1 MPTVTPPATTD
12 DDATAPAPDAVR
24 GGRGL
29 EHAAERARARR
40 GLLIGLPS
48 LTYLVLLFAVPLGI
62 VLVYSFA
69 TRSRTGRT
77 ILGEWSLDAYAR
89 LADGLVVEIFL
100 RSLWLAVVATA
111 VCLVIAYPFAYYLAT
126 RSPRVRGLLLV
137 LVMIPFW
144 SNFLV
149 RTYAWRVLLGSDGPF
164 LRLLESVGIGE
175 MRLLF
180 TPFAIV
186 LGLVYGFLPFMIL
199 PLYAS
204 IERIDF
210 SLVEAARDLYASGWQ
225 AFRRVTWPLSRPG
238 VIAGSILVFI
248 PSFGA
253 YVTPEILG
261 GSKTTMVGS
270 YVVRQFLSSRDWPFG
285 AAISFAILAV
295 MLVAARLYFRSGGR
309 NL

>member
-1 MPTVTPPATTD
+1 MRMADEQGRADAATT
-12 DDATAPAPDAVR
+12 TVVVGGLETEAVR
-24 GGRGL
+24 
-29 EHAAERARARR
+29 ADARR
-40 GLLIGLPS
+40 GLLVGLPS
-48 LTYLVLLFAVPLGI
+48 LVYLVLLFAVPLVI
-62 VLVYSFA
+62 VVVYSFG

-77 ILGEWSLDAYAR
+77 VLGDWNADSYVRLFDPLVLQITARSLG
-89 LADGLVVEIFL
+89 LAAIATLICLVVG
-100 RSLWLAVVATA
+100 
-111 VCLVIAYPFAYYLAT
+111 YPFAYYLAT
-126 RSPRVRGLLLV
+126 RAPRFRAALLV

-164 LRLLESVGIGE
+164 VQVLGALGLPEV
-175 MRLLF
+175 RLLF

-204 IERIDF
+204 IERLDF
-210 SLVEAARDLYASGWQ
+210 ALVEAARDLYASGWQ

-238 VIAGSILVFI
+238 VVAGSILVFI

-261 GSKTTMVGS
+261 GSRTTMLGS
-270 YVVRQFLSSRDWPFG
+270 YVVRQFLAARDWPFG
-285 AAISFAILAV
+285 SALSVAILVV
-295 MLVAARLYFRSGGR
+295 MLVAAMTYFRAGGR

>member
-1 MPTVTPPATTD
+1 MALPTAEPE
-12 DDATAPAPDAVR
+12 APAARRADGP
-24 GGRGL
+24 GL
-29 EHAAERARARR
+29 ERRHERARARR
-40 GLLIGLPS
+40 GFLIGLPS
-48 LTYLVLLFAVPLGI
+48 LAYLVLLFALPLGI

-77 ILGEWSLDAYAR
+77 ILGEWSLDAYRR
-89 LADGLVVEIFL
+89 LADTLVVEIFF
-100 RSLWLAVVATA
+100 RSLWLAVLAT
-111 VCLVIAYPFAYYLAT
+111 VICLVVAYPFAYYLAT
-126 RSPRVRGLLLV
+126 RSPKVRGALLV

-164 LRLLESVGIGE
+164 VQLLAGFGIDDL
-175 MRLLF
+175 RLLF

-210 SLVEAARDLYASGWQ
+210 ALVEAARDLYASGWQ
-225 AFRRVTWPLSRPG
+225 AFRKVTWPLSRPG

-261 GSKTTMVGS
+261 GSKTTMIGS
-270 YVVRQFLSSRDWPFG
+270 YVVRQFLSARDWPFG
-285 AAISFAILAV
+285 SAISFAILAV
-295 MLVAARLYFRSGGR
+295 MLVAAMAYFRSGGR

>member
-1 MPTVTPPATTD
+1 MAIRLRPRPDPD
-12 DDATAPAPDAVR
+12 LAPAGLETDAVR
-24 GGRGL
+24 
-29 EHAAERARARR
+29 AASRR
-40 GLLIGLPS
+40 GFLIGLPS
-48 LTYLVLLFAVPLGI
+48 LAYLVLFFAAPLAI
-62 VLVYSFA
+62 VLVYSFG

-77 ILGEWSLDAYAR
+77 ILGDWNLASYGRLLDPLVLQITAR
-89 LADGLVVEIFL
+89 SFGLALLTTII
-100 RSLWLAVVATA
+100 
-111 VCLVIAYPFAYYLAT
+111 CLVLGYPFAYYLAT
-126 RSPRVRGLLLV
+126 RSLRYRGVLLV

-164 LRLLESVGIGE
+164 IAILSAVGMPE
-175 MRLLF
+175 PRLLF

-204 IERIDF
+204 IERLDF
-210 SLVEAARDLYASGWQ
+210 SLVEAARDLYASGWE

-261 GSKTTMVGS
+261 GSRTTMLGS
-270 YVVRQFLSSRDWPFG
+270 YVVRQFLSARDWPFG
-285 AAISFAILAV
+285 SALSVAILTV
-295 MLVAARLYFRSGGR
+295 MLIATLVYFRSGGK

>member
-1 MPTVTPPATTD
+1 MALPTAEPE
-12 DDATAPAPDAVR
+12 APAARPAD
-24 GGRGL
+24 GPGL
-29 EHAAERARARR
+29 ERRHERARARR

-48 LTYLVLLFAVPLGI
+48 LAYLVLLFALPLGI

-77 ILGEWSLDAYAR
+77 ILGEWSLDAYRR
-89 LADGLVVEIFL
+89 LADTLVVEIFF
-100 RSLWLAVVATA
+100 RSLWLAVLAT
-111 VCLVIAYPFAYYLAT
+111 VICLVVAYPFAYYLAT
-126 RSPRVRGLLLV
+126 RSPKVRGALLV

-164 LRLLESVGIGE
+164 VQLLAGFGIDDL
-175 MRLLF
+175 RLLF

-210 SLVEAARDLYASGWQ
+210 ALVEAARDLYASGWQ
-225 AFRRVTWPLSRPG
+225 AFRKVTWPLSRPG

-261 GSKTTMVGS
+261 GSKTTMIGS
-270 YVVRQFLSSRDWPFG
+270 YVVRQFLSARDWPFG
-285 AAISFAILAV
+285 SAISFAILAV
-295 MLVAARLYFRSGGR
+295 MLVAAMAYFRSGGR